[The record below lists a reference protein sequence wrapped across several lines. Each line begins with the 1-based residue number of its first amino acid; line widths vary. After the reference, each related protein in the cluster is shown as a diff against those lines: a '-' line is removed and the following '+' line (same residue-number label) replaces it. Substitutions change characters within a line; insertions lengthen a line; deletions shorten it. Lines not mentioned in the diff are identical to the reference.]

1 MEHLVRILNDN
12 DRQTLAWLRRHVGDA
27 RLSDAAR
34 RLIAQREQHAGIGSK
49 PYLSAVC
56 RYLGVRPPAP
66 RRAPKIVAGNPIADL
81 PDTRGAC
88 AASGL
93 NAQGGP
99 ITSVLISHV
108 QFP

>member
-12 DRQTLAWLRRHVGDA
+12 DRQTLGWLRRHVGDA

-66 RRAPKIVAGNPIADL
+66 RRAPKIVAGNPIADQYL
-81 PDTRGAC
+81 SRIREVLAQRP
-88 AASGL
+88 ASMHK
-93 NAQGGP
+93 A
-99 ITSVLISHV
+99 VR
-108 QFP
+108 

>member
-27 RLSDAAR
+27 RLSDVAR
-34 RLIAQREQHAGIGSK
+34 RLSAQREQHASIGSK

-66 RRAPKIVAGNPIADL
+66 RPAPQIVPDNPVADQHLARMREVLAQHPASIQRA
-81 PDTRGAC
+81 TR
-88 AASGL
+88 
-93 NAQGGP
+93 
-99 ITSVLISHV
+99 
-108 QFP
+108 

>member
-34 RLIAQREQHAGIGSK
+34 RLIAQREQHGGIGSK

-66 RRAPKIVAGNPIADL
+66 LSATKIVAGNPIADQYL
-81 PDTRGAC
+81 SRIREVLAQH
-88 AASGL
+88 AASMHK
-93 NAQGGP
+93 A
-99 ITSVLISHV
+99 VR
-108 QFP
+108 